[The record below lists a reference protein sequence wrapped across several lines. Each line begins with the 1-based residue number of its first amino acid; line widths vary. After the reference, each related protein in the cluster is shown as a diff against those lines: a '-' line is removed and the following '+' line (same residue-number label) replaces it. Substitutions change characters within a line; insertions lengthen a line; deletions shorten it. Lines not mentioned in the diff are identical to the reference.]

1 MDFFK
6 TAKGSL
12 RRIPGHALAAAVLFY
27 LWAVNIAVAS
37 AAEFASVPRT
47 LEWKELVPPGW
58 EPPVI
63 APAYGEANENLVDS
77 ASLVG
82 ELNGLV
88 VKMPGFLR
96 PVLFNDRSV
105 TEFLLVPFLP
115 HHIKQ
120 HAHLEPNQMVYV
132 VLDRPV
138 EIENPFE
145 PLWVTGIIS
154 LQTVV
159 TDEGPSGYKIINA
172 EVQEYV
178 Y

>member
-1 MDFFK
+1 MCRPSLK
-6 TAKGSL
+6 LRLYLCLLTA
-12 RRIPGHALAAAVLFY
+12 
-27 LWAVNIAVAS
+27 IATMPLS
-37 AAEFASVPRT
+37 AQSDDPSANYRV
-47 LEWKELVPPGW
+47 LEWKELVPEGW
-58 EPPVI
+58 EAPVI
-63 APAYGEANENLVDS
+63 APAYGEASENLVDS